1 MNCQSFENIIDDLAR
16 EQLIEASNRKEAL
29 QHSDECPTCSTRLKA
44 EQSLTAGLR
53 ALALD
58 FNSSGAPKR
67 VESFLLASFN
77 EQNLAHSAPRARR
90 GNYLSVAAAAVIFLA
105 LGVGFAVW
113 SSRAPHNEQAKQN
126 GQTSVVAE
134 QTPVQTAEPAF
145 AAKENPEIVP
155 KPIVRRRPANSSR
168 TRLQTDRVGA
178 GNVAELAATEVTTD
192 FMPIGY
198 VNSASL
204 QDGGSVVR
212 VELPR
217 SMIVSMGFALNMDRS
232 GERVKADVLMG
243 ADGLARA
250 IRFVQ

>member
-1 MNCQSFENIIDDLAR
+1 
-16 EQLIEASNRKEAL
+16 
-29 QHSDECPTCSTRLKA
+29 
-44 EQSLTAGLR
+44 
-53 ALALD
+53 
-58 FNSSGAPKR
+58 

-77 EQNLAHSAPRARR
+77 ERIVAHNVPRAKR
-90 GNYLSVAAAAVIFLA
+90 GNYLSVAAAAVILLA

-113 SSRAPHNEQAKQN
+113 SSRAPHNEQATQA
-126 GQTSVVAE
+126 GPPGVVAG
-134 QTPVQTAEPAF
+134 QTPVQTGEPAV
-145 AAKENPEIVP
+145 AAKENPEIVQ
-155 KPIVRRRPANSSR
+155 KPIVRRRPATSSR
-168 TRLQTDRVGA
+168 TRLQKDRVGA

-217 SMIVSMGFALNMDRS
+217 STIVSMGFALNMDRS